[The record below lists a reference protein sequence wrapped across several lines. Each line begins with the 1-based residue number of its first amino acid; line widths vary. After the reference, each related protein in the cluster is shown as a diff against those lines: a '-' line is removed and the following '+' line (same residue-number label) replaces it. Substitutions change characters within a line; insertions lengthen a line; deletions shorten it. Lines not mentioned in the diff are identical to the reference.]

1 MVISICYT
9 LFVFKHYISERLHL
23 EQQGAV
29 KMKCWRRNKTQK
41 KSLELKPKSSKKLT
55 SNVLLESLS
64 MLDLPTSSTS
74 DSMPSSSTSPVL
86 SDMNMHFTQ
95 EITSLEN
102 LKQSIKVSQNVKN
115 HKKSIQDM
123 QTIDNT
129 VELNIECPTIS
140 VDQKKIETSQVLTM
154 SVSNDVSTITASSTI
169 TTSKITSQS
178 NIGKNSGKS
187 IHSSFTS
194 QPTTSNISNCQSVI
208 NNMISKSIANNVTSQ
223 SIANSITSHSITSNI
238 ISQSIANTN
247 QKFINTQAGVA
258 NNGHVINI
266 TQSMSSNSQTLVSS
280 NKLVGVFLLCQ

>member
-1 MVISICYT
+1 
-9 LFVFKHYISERLHL
+9 
-23 EQQGAV
+23 
-29 KMKCWRRNKTQK
+29 MKCWRRNKTQK

-86 SDMNMHFTQ
+86 SDMNMHVAQ

-178 NIGKNSGKS
+178 NIGNNSGKL
-187 IHSSFTS
+187 IHSCFTS
-194 QPTTSNISNCQSVI
+194 QPTASNINNCQSVI
-208 NNMISKSIANNVTSQ
+208 NNMISKSIANNITSQ
-223 SIANSITSHSITSNI
+223 SIVSSITSHSITSNI

-258 NNGHVINI
+258 NNSHVINI
-266 TQSMSSNSQTLVSS
+266 TQSMSSNNQTLVSS
-280 NKLVGVFLLCQ
+280 NKMVGVFSIV